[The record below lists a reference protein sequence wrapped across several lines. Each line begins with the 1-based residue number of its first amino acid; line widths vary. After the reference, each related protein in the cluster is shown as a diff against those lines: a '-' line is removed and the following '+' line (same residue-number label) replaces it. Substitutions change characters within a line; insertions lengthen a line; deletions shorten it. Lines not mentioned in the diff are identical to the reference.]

1 MIMLL
6 INNKKKYCKFSF
18 IPKIY
23 FLFIIML
30 FPIFKGGE
38 SKYGLF
44 ESGDILSTENS
55 DSNFIFVFILSF
67 SSFIFFNIFF

>member
-38 SKYGLF
+38 SKYVLF
-44 ESGDILSTENS
+44 ESGDILSIDNS
-55 DSNFIFVFILSF
+55 ESIFIFEFIISF
-67 SSFIFFNIFF
+67 SSLN